1 MSTFSI
7 RSATRDNA
15 EAINGIQNHYIVHS
29 TATFLTEPLT
39 LEQRLAWFD
48 NRSPS
53 HPVIVAQ
60 AGGPVVGWASLEV
73 FRGRPAY
80 RHTAELSVYID
91 PDWHRRGVGRALVD
105 ELLGRTRALG
115 HHALVGGCCSET
127 TAAIALL
134 EACGFSRVAHF
145 REVGR
150 KFDRWLDVVFLQRL
164 L

>member
-1 MSTFSI
+1 MSACSL
-7 RSATRDNA
+7 RLATRDDA
-15 EAINGIQNHYIVHS
+15 GTINDIQNHYVVHS

-39 LEQRLAWFD
+39 LDQRLAWLD
-48 NRSPS
+48 GHPPT

-60 AGGPVVGWASLEV
+60 AGGPVVGWGSLEV

-80 RHTAELSVYID
+80 RHTAELSVYIH
-91 PDWHRRGVGRALVD
+91 PDWHRRGIGRAIVEALI
-105 ELLGRTRALG
+105 ERARALG

-145 REVGR
+145 KEVGH
-150 KFDRWLDVVFLQRL
+150 KFGRWLDVVFLQRL